1 MCDNYNVPK
10 FTNYKPINNYINEI
24 KFKNEISQ
32 HSG

>member
-24 KFKNEISQ
+24 KFKPKIV
-32 HSG
+32 